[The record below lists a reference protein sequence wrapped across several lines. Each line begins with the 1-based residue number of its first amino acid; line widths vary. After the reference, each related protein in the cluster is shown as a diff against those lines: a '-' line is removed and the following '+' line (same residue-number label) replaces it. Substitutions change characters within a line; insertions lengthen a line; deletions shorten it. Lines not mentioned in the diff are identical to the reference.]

1 MSKAI
6 YSLKMELLLEGNE
19 GVMQLTSRELQG
31 IQRFNRFVV
40 GIYIESW
47 FTCRSAVD
55 APVND
60 IRLIQKLMAFDD
72 DGLKTAGLKAMK
84 RHSWYLSPELA
95 NLALFSDKVSSEE
108 KTLLVTNIR
117 QDRGSHRLTSIPSSV
132 SELQISRSFFT
143 VLELDD
149 SFLGVPVELWP
160 ETQSFVEASAA
171 ANHLACVNDCA
182 ERGVALIQDCNARAK
197 DEVQKQYLLQVIE
210 QHRRNFKGC
219 SLNVL
224 ETDVELSFFMLQCS
238 CSQTVQFCCS
248 PGDGRLADNLRTPQC
263 AVCCAMCIVQLC
275 MQFVTCCCNNS
286 VVLRHCCK
294 LR

>member
-1 MSKAI
+1 
-6 YSLKMELLLEGNE
+6 
-19 GVMQLTSRELQG
+19 MQLTSRELQG

-95 NLALFSDKVSSEE
+95 SLALFSDKVSSEE

-182 ERGVALIQDCNARAK
+182 ERGVALIQDFNARAK

-219 SLNVL
+219 SLN
-224 ETDVELSFFMLQCS
+224 ELKQM
-238 CSQTVQFCCS
+238 
-248 PGDGRLADNLRTPQC
+248 
-263 AVCCAMCIVQLC
+263 
-275 MQFVTCCCNNS
+275 
-286 VVLRHCCK
+286 
-294 LR
+294 

>member
-72 DGLKTAGLKAMK
+72 
-84 RHSWYLSPELA
+84 
-95 NLALFSDKVSSEE
+95 
-108 KTLLVTNIR
+108 
-117 QDRGSHRLTSIPSSV
+117 
-132 SELQISRSFFT
+132 
-143 VLELDD
+143 
-149 SFLGVPVELWP
+149 VPVELWP

-182 ERGVALIQDCNARAK
+182 ERGVALIQDFNARAK

-219 SLNVL
+219 SLN
-224 ETDVELSFFMLQCS
+224 ELKQM
-238 CSQTVQFCCS
+238 
-248 PGDGRLADNLRTPQC
+248 
-263 AVCCAMCIVQLC
+263 
-275 MQFVTCCCNNS
+275 
-286 VVLRHCCK
+286 
-294 LR
+294 

>member
-95 NLALFSDKVSSEE
+95 SLALFSDKVSSEE

-117 QDRGSHRLTSIPSSV
+117 QDRGSHRLTSIPSCV

-160 ETQSFVEASAA
+160 EKQSFVEASAA

-182 ERGVALIQDCNARAK
+182 ERGVALIQDFNARAK

-224 ETDVELSFFMLQCS
+224 KQMWNCHFSCCNTVVVKLFNFAVPQVMDGWPIICALRSVQSAVLCALCS
-238 CSQTVQFCCS
+238 CAC
-248 PGDGRLADNLRTPQC
+248 NL
-263 AVCCAMCIVQLC
+263 
-275 MQFVTCCCNNS
+275 
-286 VVLRHCCK
+286 
-294 LR
+294 